1 MRMSMEREKVRFPS
15 GGTECAAWHYPG
27 ANGACVVMAPG
38 GGVTK
43 EPGTDPFAAR
53 FHAAGFGVLAF
64 DYRRFGESGGAP
76 RQILD
81 IEEQLADW
89 RAAIAC
95 AASLPA
101 VDPARVAAWGF
112 SASGGHIFQ
121 VAARAPQLAAAIA
134 QTPLADGPVASRRAM
149 AYQTPWGMLRLTVR
163 GLLDAA
169 GGLVGRE
176 PLLMPLA
183 GPPGTVAMLTTPDGN
198 EGDRA
203 LNPGNRY
210 PDWWQEVAAR
220 SALSLSFYRPGRQ
233 ASKARCPLLVVVCDQ
248 DRSALPG
255 PAVDAA
261 RQAPQAEVVRLP
273 GGHYA
278 PFMDAHEPAVEA
290 ELAFLRRHL
299 LGETPPAGPGAAV
312 ISDPSARSRS

>member
-1 MRMSMEREKVRFPS
+1 
-15 GGTECAAWHYPG
+15 
-27 ANGACVVMAPG
+27 MAPG

-53 FHAAGFGVLAF
+53 FHAAGFSVLAF

-89 RAAIAC
+89 RAAIAR
-95 AASLPA
+95 AATLPG
-101 VDPARVAAWGF
+101 VDPSRVAAWGF

-121 VAARAPQLAAAIA
+121 VAGRAPRLAAAIA

-149 AYQTPWGMLRLTVR
+149 AYQTPWAMLRLTVR

-169 GGLVGRE
+169 GGLVGRK

-210 PDWWQEVAAR
+210 PDWQQEVAAR

-248 DRSALPG
+248 DRSALAG

-261 RQAPQAEVVRLP
+261 RRAPQAELVHLP

-290 ELAFLRRHL
+290 ELAFLQRHL
-299 LGETPPAGPGAAV
+299 LDETPSAGHGAAATA
-312 ISDPSARSRS
+312 DPSARSRS

>member
-27 ANGACVVMAPG
+27 TNGACVIMAPG

-53 FHAAGFGVLAF
+53 FHGAGFSVLAF

-81 IEEQLADW
+81 VKEQLADW

-95 AASLPA
+95 AAALPE

-121 VAARAPQLAAAIA
+121 IAARAPQLAAAIA

-176 PLLMPLA
+176 PRLMPLA

-210 PDWWQEVAAR
+210 PDWQQEVAAR
-220 SALSLSFYRPGRQ
+220 SALGISFYRPGRR
-233 ASKARCPLLVVVCDQ
+233 ASQARCPLLVVVCDQ

-261 RQAPQAEVVRLP
+261 RRAPQAEVVHLP

-278 PFMDAHEPAVEA
+278 PFMEAHEPAVEA
-290 ELAFLRRHL
+290 ELAFLQRHL
-299 LGETPPAGPGAAV
+299 LGETPPVGHGAAV
-312 ISDPSARSRS
+312 TADPSARSRS

>member
-1 MRMSMEREKVRFPS
+1 MRMSMERENVRFPS

-27 ANGACVVMAPG
+27 TNGACVVMAPG

-53 FHAAGFGVLAF
+53 FHAAGFSVLAF

-81 IEEQLADW
+81 VKEQLADW

-95 AASLPA
+95 AAALPE

-112 SASGGHIFQ
+112 SASGGHIFH
-121 VAARAPQLAAAIA
+121 VAARASQLAAAIA
-134 QTPLADGPVASRRAM
+134 QTPLADGPVASRTAM

-169 GGLVGRE
+169 GGLVGRM

-210 PDWWQEVAAR
+210 PDWRQEVAAR

-261 RQAPQAEVVRLP
+261 RRAPQAEVVHLP

-290 ELAFLRRHL
+290 ELAFLQRHL
-299 LGETPPAGPGAAV
+299 TDETPPAGHGAAV
-312 ISDPSARSRS
+312 TADPSARSRS

>member
-1 MRMSMEREKVRFPS
+1 
-15 GGTECAAWHYPG
+15 
-27 ANGACVVMAPG
+27 MAPG

-53 FHAAGFGVLAF
+53 FHAAGFSVLAF

-89 RAAIAC
+89 RAAIAR
-95 AASLPA
+95 AATLPG
-101 VDPARVAAWGF
+101 VDPSRVAAWGF

-121 VAARAPQLAAAIA
+121 VAGRAPRLAAAIA

-149 AYQTPWGMLRLTVR
+149 AYQTPWAMLRLTVR

-169 GGLVGRE
+169 GGLVGRK

-210 PDWWQEVAAR
+210 PDWQQEVAAR

-261 RQAPQAEVVRLP
+261 RRAPQAELVHLP

-290 ELAFLRRHL
+290 ELAFLQRHL
-299 LGETPPAGPGAAV
+299 LDETPPAGHGAAATA
-312 ISDPSARSRS
+312 DPSARSRS

>member
-1 MRMSMEREKVRFPS
+1 
-15 GGTECAAWHYPG
+15 
-27 ANGACVVMAPG
+27 MAPG

-53 FHAAGFGVLAF
+53 FHAAGFSVLAF

-89 RAAIAC
+89 RAAIAR
-95 AASLPA
+95 AATLPG
-101 VDPARVAAWGF
+101 VDPSRVAAWGF

-121 VAARAPQLAAAIA
+121 VAGRAPRLAAAIA

-169 GGLVGRE
+169 GGLVGRK

-183 GPPGTVAMLTTPDGN
+183 GPPGIVAMLTTPDGN

-210 PDWWQEVAAR
+210 PDWQQEVAAR

-261 RQAPQAEVVRLP
+261 RRAPQAELVHLP

-290 ELAFLRRHL
+290 ELAFLQRHL
-299 LGETPPAGPGAAV
+299 LDETPPAGHGAAATA
-312 ISDPSARSRS
+312 DPSARSRS